1 MFTTLN
7 PIPETIRIG
16 KKLRNNKSRLKT
28 LANVSK
34 WVVSNIEYKTDIRGY
49 KVLEYF
55 ATPIETLK
63 NSFGD
68 CEDRGI
74 LAISILAGTGQ
85 FKPDELRL
93 ALGKYITYNLL
104 PALITRII
112 VKSMFGGSV
121 RRHAWAEAK
130 VNGKWYVCDGGKVY
144 KFPHNTYR
152 TEVQMY
158 RNKVVIKEVI

>member
-1 MFTTLN
+1 MFTALN
-7 PIPETIRIG
+7 PIPETIKIG
-16 KKLRNNKSRLKT
+16 KKLRNSKNRLKT

-34 WVVSNIEYKTDIRGY
+34 WVVTNIEYKTDESGY

-55 ATPIETLK
+55 ATPKETLK
-63 NSFGD
+63 NKYGD
-68 CEDRGI
+68 CEDRGT

-93 ALGKYITYNLL
+93 ALGKYVTYSLL
-104 PALITRII
+104 PALITKLI
-112 VKSMFGGSV
+112 VMSVFGGV

-144 KFPHNTYR
+144 KFPHNTYK

-158 RNKVVIKEVI
+158 KNKIVIK